1 MRDSIV
7 AIGLNITGGGWL
19 QRWRRNPLLP
29 LQLFVTIAVGM
40 GTAAALV
47 SLMLS
52 LGFQP
57 LPFRDPGQLVAV
69 WERVDSGAPIMA
81 ISGPDISDFADG
93 TREVFSAFG
102 AFSPARKLWLSDR
115 RGAAEIPTC
124 YIQAGIFSDLG
135 IRPILGRAVTPDD
148 EPAFKSA
155 SVKNASAPVWISYRL
170 WQSRYG
176 GSPSVI
182 GAPVGLDVNSSGPY
196 KLDMRI
202 AGVLPP
208 GVNLPLPFMEGTA
221 DVWYLAEPN
230 LAGRPR
236 EGTVFF
242 GLGRLRPGV
251 TVARAQSALAVVA
264 RRLEQSYQ
272 VDRRKRPVVEGLESI
287 AQAPARQTM
296 GLLVLGVGLVF
307 LVGCVNLAI
316 LMGAEGR
323 QRRREIAIRIA
334 LGANA
339 RRLWCEVASEK
350 CLLTLL
356 SLGAGVGFAA
366 MLLRV
371 LAQLLPA
378 AGLGPPLLHPPPLN
392 LAILFGFTSLAL
404 AVSLAWS
411 ALLVSASDGARKSRG
426 LAATDNGLG
435 YAGFSDSSPSAGR
448 WRLLLLVSQAGVG
461 ICLLAAAALAAK
473 TYINLST
480 ANLGPEPR
488 HTVVLSVTARDNFV
502 PSDAQVANFNQEL
515 LSRLERLPGTE
526 AIALAD
532 VFPPPGDPVSFR
544 KEGDGA
550 EAERAATYPI
560 SVSPGYFRA
569 LGIPI
574 LFGRTFETIDSSH
587 GEPAAIISLDMA
599 RRNWDNP
606 AQSIGSHITFGPKS
620 ENHYKVVGVA
630 ADFTGYWSN
639 QPVPTVY
646 LPEAQSV
653 NWCGEVIVRTSA
665 PFRTVATLVPQILH
679 GMTIPVTISDISTI
693 HDHWQ
698 ATLTRPLARMA
709 GMVLLALLGLGLSVQ
724 GAYALAAGT
733 VTARRHELAVRAAL
747 GAPPGRLVW
756 DITRE
761 LVLSVLLG
769 AGLGVVAVFELRP
782 LLVRLVGETTA
793 WPTQPIIIAVML
805 LAMAAA
811 LGCYTPARAA
821 MRTNP
826 IDVLRQG

>member
-1 MRDSIV
+1 M
-7 AIGLNITGGGWL
+7 
-19 QRWRRNPLLP
+19 QRWRRSPLLP
-29 LQLFVTIAVGM
+29 LQLFITIVIGM

-57 LPFRDPGQLVAV
+57 LPFRDPGSLVQV
-69 WERVDSGAPIMA
+69 WERVESGTPVMA
-81 ISGPDISDFADG
+81 ISGPDFSDFADG
-93 TREVFSAFG
+93 THGVFSAFG
-102 AFSPARKLWLSDR
+102 AFMARKLWLLDR

-124 YIQAGIFSDLG
+124 YIQANIFSELG
-135 IRPILGRAVTPDD
+135 IRPVLGRTVRPDD
-148 EPAFKSA
+148 EPAGKS
-155 SVKNASAPVWISYRL
+155 ASAPVWISYRI

-182 GAPVGLDVNSSGPY
+182 GAPVGIAINSSG
-196 KLDMRI
+196 LDELHMRI

-208 GVNLPLPFMEGTA
+208 GVSLPLPFMEGTA
-221 DVWYLAEPN
+221 DLWYLAEPN
-230 LAGRPR
+230 IAGRPR
-236 EGTVFF
+236 QATLFF
-242 GLGRLRPGV
+242 GVGRLRPGV
-251 TVARAQSALAVVA
+251 TVAQAQSALAVVA
-264 RRLEQSYQ
+264 GRLEQSYQ
-272 VDRRKRPVVEGLESI
+272 VDWRKRPVVEGLESI

-307 LVGCVNLAI
+307 LVGCANLAI

-323 QRRREIAIRIA
+323 QRRREIAIRAA
-334 LGANA
+334 LGASV
-339 RRLWCEVASEK
+339 RRLWYEVAAEK

-356 SLGAGVGFAA
+356 SLGAGVVFAA
-366 MLLRV
+366 ILLRV

-392 LAILFGFTSLAL
+392 LAVLFGFTSLAL
-404 AVSLAWS
+404 IVALAWS
-411 ALLVSASDGARKSRG
+411 ALLVSASDGPRRARG
-426 LAATDNGLG
+426 LAAAGSGLG
-435 YAGFSDSSPSAGR
+435 YTGFSDSSSSAGR
-448 WRLLLLVSQAGVG
+448 WRLLLLASQAGTG

-473 TYINLST
+473 TYLSLSV

-488 HTVVLSVTARDNFV
+488 RTVVMSVTTRDNIV
-502 PSDAQVANFNQEL
+502 VSDAQVAEFNRQL

-526 AIALAD
+526 ETALAD
-532 VFPPPGDPVSFR
+532 SFPPPGFPVSFR
-544 KEGDGA
+544 KEADA
-550 EAERAATYPI
+550 WDAERAATSPI

-574 LFGRTFETIDSSH
+574 LFGRGFGATDNSQS
-587 GEPAAIISLDMA
+587 EPVAIISLDMA
-599 RRNWDNP
+599 KRNWDSP
-606 AQSIGSHITFGPKS
+606 VQSIGSHITFGSKS

-630 ADFTGYWSN
+630 ADFTGYWSD
-639 QPVPTVY
+639 QPIPTVY

-665 PFRTVATLVPQILH
+665 PIRTVATLVPQILH
-679 GMTIPVTISDISTI
+679 GMTIPVTISDVSTI

-709 GMVLLALLGLGLSVQ
+709 GMVLLSLLGLGLSVQ
-724 GAYALAAGT
+724 GVYALAAGT
-733 VTARRHELAVRAAL
+733 VTARRHELAVRSAL

-756 DITRE
+756 DVTRE

-769 AGLGVVAVFELRP
+769 AGFGVVAVFELRP
-782 LLVRLVGETTA
+782 LLVRLVGATTV
-793 WPTQPIIIAVML
+793 WQTQPIIIAVML
-805 LAMAAA
+805 LTVAAA
-811 LGCYTPARAA
+811 AGCYLPARAA